1 MTVPEGALDPQLR
14 FDLKRDISHRR
25 SDFVV
30 GPANEAAVQALDA
43 WPDWLSGILMLVG
56 PEGSGKSHL
65 ARDWAQ
71 AARGH
76 FLCDVEAELAD
87 LHTLEGSP
95 VAVDDADRVDD
106 ETLFHLIN
114 QAGAPGG
121 GLLLTSRTRPQA
133 WAVDLPD
140 LRSRLN
146 ALRVVELG
154 EPDDVVLT
162 GVLRRLFEQALIKP
176 SDETLAYLVRRIE
189 RSVPKAR
196 QVVAL
201 LDAEHK
207 PVTRK
212 LAREVLEREG
222 FAKDSEETSDPE
234 D

>member
-1 MTVPEGALDPQLR
+1 LDSQLR
-14 FDLKRDISHRR
+14 FDLKRDISHGRR
-25 SDFVV
+25 DFVV
-30 GPANEAAVQALDA
+30 GPTNEAAVEALDA
-43 WPDWLSGILMLVG
+43 WPDWLGRILMLVG
-56 PEGSGKSHL
+56 PQGSGKSHL
-65 ARDWAQ
+65 ARDWAT
-71 AARGH
+71 AAEGH

-114 QAGAPGG
+114 QAGAEGG
-121 GLLLTSRTRPQA
+121 GLLLTSRTRPQS
-133 WAVDLPD
+133 WKVELPD

-196 QVVAL
+196 EVVRL

-212 LAREVLEREG
+212 LAKEVLERAG
-222 FAKDSEETSDPE
+222 FGDDPE

>member
-1 MTVPEGALDPQLR
+1 MDTQLSLGLR
-14 FDLKRDISHRR
+14 RDLSHRR
-25 SDFVV
+25 RDFVV
-30 GPANEAAVQALDA
+30 GPANAAAVEALDA
-43 WPDWLSGILMLVG
+43 WPNWLGGILMLVG

-65 ARDWAQ
+65 ARDWAV

-87 LHTLEGSP
+87 LHILEGSP

-114 QAGAPGG
+114 QAPTPGG
-121 GLLLTSRTRPQA
+121 GLLLTARTRPQT
-133 WAVDLPD
+133 WKVKLPD
-140 LRSRLN
+140 LRSRLD

-154 EPDDVVLT
+154 EPDDEVLI

-176 SDETLAYLVRRIE
+176 SDETLAYLVHRIE

-196 QVVAL
+196 QIVAL

-207 PVTRK
+207 PVNRK

-222 FAKDSEETSDPE
+222 FGSEPE